1 LKWRQ
6 VAARPSPRRGRPD
19 TRKPIASVNHNAE
32 YRGQVC
38 VPTGLGFI
46 CKPFLPGCGGR
57 ENAMKRPSCSV
68 ALALLVAF
76 LVLAARPSA
85 ADEAADAKLFPSRP
99 IRIIVPFPAGGPTDI
114 LARVVAQ
121 RMSEDWGQPV
131 LIENRPGANTVIGA
145 QQVARAAPDG
155 YTLLAA
161 MDTTLVMNPATI
173 RNLPYDPFRDFT
185 PVTLAAKNTSLLIVR
200 ADGGPKTIGE
210 LIGRAKANTGKL
222 NYGAGIITTRL
233 AGYLFNREAGIDVQ
247 LVPYKGSADVV
258 QGLLTGAVDYIIDGV
273 ASSLPLIQSG
283 RFRALA
289 KLNSRPLSVLP
300 DVEPLSVAA
309 GMPALDDISS
319 WIAIVAPART
329 PRAVVDKIQQEV
341 ARMYADPVLY
351 ERLQKAGINAVS
363 STPEEFDAFF
373 RKEAVRW
380 ERAFRESG
388 IQLE

>member
-1 LKWRQ
+1 MRPKRLSAFAI
-6 VAARPSPRRGRPD
+6 VA
-19 TRKPIASVNHNAE
+19 
-32 YRGQVC
+32 
-38 VPTGLGFI
+38 L
-46 CKPFLPGCGGR
+46 
-57 ENAMKRPSCSV
+57 
-68 ALALLVAF
+68 LALLPA
-76 LVLAARPSA
+76 LPAG
-85 ADEAADAKLFPSRP
+85 ADETADAAKAFPSRP

-114 LARVVAQ
+114 LARVIGQ

-131 LIENRPGANTVIGA
+131 LIENRPGANTAIGA

-161 MDTTLVMNPATI
+161 MDTTLVMNPAAAK
-173 RNLPYDPFRDFT
+173 NLPYDPFRDFAA
-185 PVTLAAKNTSLLIVR
+185 VTLAAKNTSLLTVR
-200 ADGGPKTIGE
+200 ADDGPRTVKTIGE
-210 LIGRAKANTGKL
+210 LIAGAKRNAGKL

-283 RFRALA
+283 TFRALA
-289 KLNSRPLSVLP
+289 KLNSRPLPALP
-300 DVEPLSVAA
+300 DVQPLSVAA

-341 ARMYADPVLY
+341 AQMYADPVLY

-373 RKEAVRW
+373 RREAVRW
-380 ERAFRESG
+380 DKVFKESG

>member
-1 LKWRQ
+1 MAPISAQ
-6 VAARPSPRRGRPD
+6 SCARPRSRDREIRLPAPTAMPNISAM
-19 TRKPIASVNHNAE
+19 TRLFHSFV
-32 YRGQVC
+32 
-38 VPTGLGFI
+38 
-46 CKPFLPGCGGR
+46 
-57 ENAMKRPSCSV
+57 
-68 ALALLVAF
+68 LALLVT
-76 LVLAARPSA
+76 LSVLPATAAETPDA
-85 ADEAADAKLFPSRP
+85 AKLFPNRP

-114 LARVVAQ
+114 LSRVVAQ

-173 RNLPYDPFRDFT
+173 KNLPYDPFRDFAS
-185 PVTLAAKNTSLLIVR
+185 VTLAAKNTSLLTVR
-200 ADGGPKTIGE
+200 AADGPKTIGD
-210 LIGRAKANTGKL
+210 LIALAKTQSGKL

-258 QGLLTGAVDYIIDGV
+258 KGLLTGAVDYIIDGV

-283 RFRALA
+283 KFRALA
-289 KLNSRPLSVLP
+289 KLNSRPLPALP
-300 DVEPLSVAA
+300 EVKPLSIVA
-309 GMPALDDISS
+309 GLPALDDISS

-329 PRAVVDKIQQEV
+329 PRPVIDKIQQEV
-341 ARMYADPVLY
+341 AKMFADPVLY
-351 ERLQKAGINAVS
+351 ARLEKAGINAVS

-380 ERAFRESG
+380 EKTFRESG